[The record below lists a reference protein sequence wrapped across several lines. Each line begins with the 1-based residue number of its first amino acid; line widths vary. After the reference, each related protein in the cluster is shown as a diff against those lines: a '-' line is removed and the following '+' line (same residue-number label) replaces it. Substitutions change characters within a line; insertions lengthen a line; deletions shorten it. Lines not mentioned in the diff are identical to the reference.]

1 MKPLKCAVIGTGHLG
16 KIHARLLTQ
25 VDGAELVAVVDPDPA
40 ARDKAASECGAAA
53 VADYRELGEGID
65 AAIVATPTRLH
76 HPITKDLL
84 KSGVHCLVEKPVTQ
98 TVEEAD
104 ELIDI
109 ANAQG
114 LVLAVG
120 HVERFN
126 PAVAAAAPHV
136 ADPKYITATRA
147 GTYTFRSTDVS
158 IVHDL
163 MIHDLDVVLS
173 LVQSPLVDVAA
184 LGVAVFGPHEDM
196 AQARLTF
203 ANGCIADL
211 VASRTSP
218 QPARQM
224 NVFCETGFAGI
235 DFATRTATLVSLSPE
250 IQGRQIDVH
259 AVSPEQREAIKETL
273 FDAVLPLTEIKPG
286 EANPLLD
293 EQRDF
298 VASVRGGHAPRVC
311 GPHARDAL
319 AAAERILSSICRHR
333 WDGTIEGRVG
343 PHLIPSPHVFTG
355 PRWDGRTP
363 AADVPHRK
371 AG

>member
-16 KIHARLLTQ
+16 KIHARLLKQ
-25 VDGAELVAVVDPDPA
+25 VEGARLVAVVDPDAA
-40 ARDKAASECGAAA
+40 ARDQAAAECETIA
-53 VADYRELGEGID
+53 VADYREIHGGID
-65 AAIVATPTRLH
+65 AAVVATPTRLH
-76 HPITKDLL
+76 HSITKDLL
-84 KSGVHCLVEKPVTQ
+84 KRGVHCLVEKPITQ
-98 TVEEAD
+98 SVDEAD

-109 ANAQG
+109 ANSQG
-114 LVLAVG
+114 LVLSVG

-126 PAVAAAAPHV
+126 PAVAAVAPHV
-136 ADPKYITATRA
+136 VDPKYITATRA

-158 IVHDL
+158 IVLDL

-173 LVQSPLVDVAA
+173 LVQSPVVDVAA

-211 VASRTSP
+211 TASRTSP

-235 DFATRTATLVSLSPE
+235 DFATRTATVVSLSAPIE
-250 IQGRQIDVH
+250 NREIDVH
-259 AVSPEQREAIKETL
+259 AVSPERRDEIKENL
-273 FDAVLPLTEIKPG
+273 FRSVLPLTEIEPG

-298 VASVRGGHAPRVC
+298 VSSVQQGHAPRVC

-319 AAAERILSSICRHR
+319 AAAERILGSIARHR
-333 WDGTIEGRVG
+333 WDGTVAGRIG
-343 PHLIPSPHVFTG
+343 PHLVPSPHVFKGHQVGRG
-355 PRWDGRTP
+355 PVPT
-363 AADVPHRK
+363 DVPRRK

>member
-16 KIHARLLTQ
+16 KIHARLLKQ
-25 VDGAELVAVVDPDPA
+25 VAGAELVAVVDPDPA
-40 ARDKAASECGAAA
+40 ARDKAASECDTVA
-53 VADYRELGEGID
+53 VADYREICDGID
-65 AAIVATPTRLH
+65 AAVVATPTRLH
-76 HPITKDLL
+76 HSITKDLL
-84 KSGVHCLVEKPVTQ
+84 KSGVHCLVEKPITQ

-109 ANAQG
+109 ANCQG

-136 ADPKYITATRA
+136 TAPKYITATRA

-158 IVHDL
+158 IVLDL

-224 NVFCETGFAGI
+224 HVFCEAGFAGI

-250 IQGRQIDVH
+250 IQSRQIDVH
-259 AVSPEQREAIKETL
+259 AISPEQRDEIKENL
-273 FDAVLPLTEIKPG
+273 FHTVLPLTEIEPG
-286 EANPLLD
+286 EANPLMD

-298 VASVRGGHAPRVC
+298 VSAVQNGHAPRVC
-311 GPHARDAL
+311 GQHARDAL
-319 AAAERILSSICRHR
+319 AAAARILASISRHR
-333 WDGTIEGRVG
+333 WDGTIEGRIG
-343 PHLIPSPHVFTG
+343 PYMTPSPHIFKG
-355 PRWDGRTP
+355 PHWDRRTVP
-363 AADVPHRK
+363 TDAPHRK